1 MSAPAKWQ
9 KTAER
14 RQEMLRLDFDREKAA
29 RCHRMAADIA
39 LGVNRELSSYSTV
52 TIERTVARL
61 FGVDGV
67 DSHGVPLPNVVVD
80 HVNSLGNLEDGVALH
95 LANACLA
102 LDEEPQEV
110 AEKVASGRLDFSH
123 LAWQGREAC
132 ETKARDLAGAGLVRI
147 AARRRERESLVEA
160 LPVRKKPWLYVIVA
174 TGDIREDVIQAR
186 MAASQGAD
194 VIAVIRS
201 TGQSLLDY
209 VPFGATT
216 EGYGGTY
223 ATQENFRLMRAALDE
238 ESRKLGRYVR
248 LVNYCS
254 GLCMPEIAA
263 MGALERLDL
272 MLNDAM
278 YGILFR
284 DINAE
289 RTLVDQR
296 FSRMIN
302 AYAGIVINT
311 GEDNYLTTVD
321 AMSAG
326 PSVIASQFIN
336 YQFAKISGLEDGA
349 IGLGHAFQI
358 DPNVEDSLLY
368 EIAGALLVRELFPD
382 CPVKFMPPTVHKTG
396 DIFFAHVLDSAFNLV
411 SVLTGQSIHLV
422 GTLTEA
428 IHTPLLQ
435 DRYASISAARY
446 MRNAGRHLRDSF
458 ELAQGGLVT
467 RRAQDL
473 LARAENLLAQVQ
485 ARGLMRAI
493 EEGTFAGIKRR
504 REGGKGREGVFPKS
518 QWYLNPV
525 EELMRQ
531 ALGLNDALDGGRCD
545 GLDGGR
551 GDGRGSGREATGA

>member
-1 MSAPAKWQ
+1 
-9 KTAER
+9 
-14 RQEMLRLDFDREKAA
+14 MLKLDFERGAA
-29 RCHRMAADIA
+29 RRCHDMAEAIA
-39 LGVNRELSSYSTV
+39 TGVNRELAPYSTM
-52 TIERTVARL
+52 TIERAVARF
-61 FGVDGV
+61 FGVDDV
-67 DSHGVPLPNVVVD
+67 DSHGVPLPNVLVD
-80 HVNSLGNLEDGVALH
+80 HVNAIGKLENGVALH

-102 LDEEPQEV
+102 LEVSPQEV
-110 AEKVASGRLDFSH
+110 AERVASGRLDLSKI
-123 LAWQGREAC
+123 AWQGRKAC
-132 ETKARDLAGAGLVRI
+132 EAKARELARAGLDKI
-147 AARRRERESLVEA
+147 AARRNERKDLLET
-160 LPVRKKPWLYVIVA
+160 LPVHGKPWLYVIVA
-174 TGDIREDVIQAR
+174 TGDIREDIVQAK

-209 VPFGATT
+209 VPFGPTT

-238 ESRKLGRYVR
+238 ESKRLGRYVR

-272 MLNDAM
+272 MLNDAI

-289 RTLVDQR
+289 RTLADQR

-302 AYAGIVINT
+302 AYAGIIINT

-321 AMSAG
+321 ALNAG

-336 YQFAKISGLEDGA
+336 YHFAKQSGLRDEQ

-358 DPNVEDSLLY
+358 DPNVEDSLLH
-368 EIAGALLVRELFPD
+368 EIARALLVRELFPG

-396 DIFFAHVLDSAFNLV
+396 DIFFAHVLDSSFNMV

-422 GTLTEA
+422 GILTEA

-435 DRYASISAARY
+435 DRYASIRAARY
-446 MRNAGRHLRDSF
+446 MRNAGKRLSENFDLS
-458 ELAQGGLVT
+458 QSGLIA
-467 RRAQDL
+467 RRAGDTLAKAEEL
-473 LARAENLLAQVQ
+473 LASVLDK
-485 ARGLMRAI
+485 GLFRAI
-493 EEGTFAGIKRR
+493 EEGTFAGIKRNR
-504 REGGKGREGVFPKS
+504 DGGKGREGVFLKD

-525 EELMRQ
+525 EEILKGE
-531 ALGLNDALDGGRCD
+531 LGTGE
-545 GLDGGR
+545 
-551 GDGRGSGREATGA
+551 SEATRP